1 MMRASYLQY
10 VVVAFLAV
18 VANSG
23 TAYSATIEHRYY
35 PEVKSEII
43 LISGDIASGDDAAF
57 KRLAIQYDNAVVALD
72 SPGGLLNPALEIGR
86 TIRIMGFST
95 LVGSG
100 QLCAS
105 SCALIWLAGCQRYM
119 AGSGQVGFH
128 ASYISDHGVLLETGV
143 GNALIGH
150 YLSQLNLSQKAVIFT
165 TMAPPEDIVWLTP
178 EIQSVSG
185 IDFEMLGGS
194 PKPTSVPSLAVGA
207 TPEDR
212 YLHAYDL
219 YKVGRYDEARRE
231 FLGYLDNYPDSE
243 RVSFVEFWLGKLLM
257 DKGAP
262 LEAAKW
268 FVKNYQSNQKG
279 AKAPDSLLAL
289 SQAMEQLRDHTR
301 ACIAFHEFEGAYPAL
316 AAGRLQSEYNAA
328 KSNLRC
334 DPAR

>member
-1 MMRASYLQY
+1 MTRARHLLY
-10 VVVAFLAV
+10 VGAAFLAA
-18 VANSG
+18 ANIG
-23 TAYSATIEHRYY
+23 TAYSATIQHRYS
-35 PEVKSEII
+35 PEAKSEII

-72 SPGGLLNPALEIGR
+72 SPGGLLSPALEIGR
-86 TIRIMGFST
+86 IIRIKGFST
-95 LVGSG
+95 LVGNS

-105 SCALIWLAGCQRYM
+105 SCALIWLAGSHRYM
-119 AGSGQVGFH
+119 AGDGQVGFH

-178 EIQSVSG
+178 QMQSVSG

-194 PKPTSVPSLAVGA
+194 PKPASVPNLSAGA

-219 YKVGRYDEARRE
+219 YKAERYDEARRE
-231 FLGYLDNYPDSE
+231 FLGFLDNYPNSE
-243 RVSFVEFWLGKLLM
+243 RVTFVQHWLGKMLL

-268 FVKNYQSNQKG
+268 FVKNYQSDHNA

-289 SQAMEQLRDHTR
+289 AQAMEQLRDHAR
-301 ACIAFHEFEGAYPAL
+301 ACVAFHEFENAYPAM
-316 AAGRLQSEYNAA
+316 AAGRLQYEYNAA
-328 KSNLRC
+328 KATLRC
-334 DPAR
+334 APAR